1 MVSILANSAG
11 RIGINPKE
19 AERFIKFLIVGGIGF
34 IVDFGVFNLLL
45 NPLNAI
51 LQPETAVFQF
61 FTTLGL
67 SPAYVTTGLAAVLAG
82 TISFIAAIISNFI
95 WNRYWTYP
103 DSREKPI
110 WSQFLQFFLVSI
122 TGIVFRIPIIA
133 FTRLPFTKLVGT
145 FLPMLDPDLII
156 RLGENMALA
165 FSVLVILFWN
175 FFVNRYW
182 TYSDVDNEKTV
193 VSTED

>member
-1 MVSILANSAG
+1 MVSLLAKNAG
-11 RIGINPKE
+11 RFGINPVE
-19 AERFIKFLIVGGIGF
+19 AERFIKFLVVGAVGF
-34 IVDFGVFNLLL
+34 VVDFGVFNLLL

-51 LQPETAVFQF
+51 LQPGTAVFQF
-61 FTTLGL
+61 FTTIGI
-67 SPAYVTTGLAAVLAG
+67 PPNYITNGLAAVIAG
-82 TISFIAAIISNFI
+82 TISFIAAITSNFI

-103 DSREKPI
+103 DSREKQI

-133 FTRLPFTKLVGT
+133 FTRIPLTKLVET
-145 FLPMLDPDLII
+145 FLPMLEPDLII

-165 FSVLVILFWN
+165 FSVLVVLFWN

-182 TYSDVDNEKTV
+182 TYSDVDNVKTAE
-193 VSTED
+193 SGE

>member
-1 MVSILANSAG
+1 MVSVLANFAA
-11 RIGINPKE
+11 RFGINPKE
-19 AERFIKFLIVGGIGF
+19 AERFIKFLIVGAIGF
-34 IVDFGVFNLLL
+34 VVDFGVFNLLL

-51 LQPETAVFQF
+51 LQPGTAVFQF
-61 FTTLGL
+61 FTTLGV
-67 SPAYVTTGLAAVLAG
+67 SPAYVATGLTAVIAG

-95 WNRYWTYP
+95 WNRFWTYP

-133 FTRLPFTKLVGT
+133 FTRIPFTRLVET
-145 FLPMLDPDLII
+145 VLPMLDPELIT

-182 TYSDVDNEKTV
+182 TYSDVDNEKAV
-193 VSTED
+193 VSAED